1 MTGVAPINPANPS
14 VADNGPDGDTN
25 DTGFGDND
33 GNDQLFIVVDGVEN
47 VVGGTGDDGIYVDET
62 EAGKNNSFR
71 LGTGADIVL
80 YGNDFDDGAH
90 LASTLV
96 PTVTIMVNTAADTDT
111 IEMIRGRV
119 GTVAAKDTLVG
130 VEAVSFA
137 IDDDNIESGAAGGAA
152 ASSREDDVIDVSR
165 ISGATVDFT
174 NGYITS
180 GGTVEAGGVAQLIV
194 YGMSEFEAVLGSAA
208 NDGVIISDAM
218 FNSRE
223 DATDGD
229 PDEDVT
235 FDSFLNYDF
244 INDADSS
251 DAGTAGDDKDNDG
264 QVYDRMSVAEL
275 RAIGTTGTD
284 INPYDA
290 DDIPEGYN
298 LTQFEFD
305 LGGGTADTVDYFAET
320 GLIAALITPGVTTSK
335 ILVSHNGD
343 EDLSD
348 DNDRVDQLTG
358 VERIVAAQGE
368 SILDFTNAGSAVQI
382 DFQFPPTRNG
392 GSLGTGILKED
403 DVIESVV
410 RIADGNGNVITGL
423 SSMIERYIVG
433 DYETDGGAQNVAQ
446 ATWNRIEG
454 SDFAERVT
462 YDGSEN
468 LLDQAGIDHRY
479 SDDILNLRGG
489 ANNVSY
495 SPLETSISALVSVTA
510 FDATLPPANA
520 VGTDPL
526 AWGNIAVDIDF
537 TNGEFGTALP
547 GGGTHAITSYSSDNP
562 VSSGSLKLEASQD
575 AEDLSLI
582 HI

>member
-1 MTGVAPINPANPS
+1 M
-14 VADNGPDGDTN
+14 
-25 DTGFGDND
+25 
-33 GNDQLFIVVDGVEN
+33 
-47 VVGGTGDDGIYVDET
+47 
-62 EAGKNNSFR
+62 
-71 LGTGADIVL
+71 
-80 YGNDFDDGAH
+80 
-90 LASTLV
+90 
-96 PTVTIMVNTAADTDT
+96 
-111 IEMIRGRV
+111 
-119 GTVAAKDTLVG
+119 
-130 VEAVSFA
+130 
-137 IDDDNIESGAAGGAA
+137 
-152 ASSREDDVIDVSR
+152 
-165 ISGATVDFT
+165 
-174 NGYITS
+174 
-180 GGTVEAGGVAQLIV
+180 
-194 YGMSEFEAVLGSAA
+194 
-208 NDGVIISDAM
+208 
-218 FNSRE
+218 
-223 DATDGD
+223 
-229 PDEDVT
+229 
-235 FDSFLNYDF
+235 
-244 INDADSS
+244 
-251 DAGTAGDDKDNDG
+251 
-264 QVYDRMSVAEL
+264 
-275 RAIGTTGTD
+275 
-284 INPYDA
+284 
-290 DDIPEGYN
+290 
-298 LTQFEFD
+298 
-305 LGGGTADTVDYFAET
+305 
-320 GLIAALITPGVTTSK
+320 TTSK

-575 AEDLSLI
+575 AKRCV
-582 HI
+582 